1 MDPQTLALQLVS
13 LPDEPAQHAF
23 LAEHA
28 ALLDDQFAS
37 ALKAQADN
45 LRHSDVQR
53 SLHTAKL
60 LCTLPSY
67 SGNPC
72 HRALGLLA
80 EANALSIGLGQYAR
94 AVGLYDEAAQ
104 VYRAQGKIV
113 EQATAQI
120 GKIYSL
126 ANLGRYDE
134 VWATGEAVAQVLKT
148 NARWLQLG
156 GLMVNLAIV
165 HGRQGDDVHALAMFE
180 QAREYYLM
188 TGTEG
193 QQALPWIDH
202 NRAIVLRNLG
212 RFEESIQASHA
223 SQQVFAD
230 LGQQVEV
237 ARSRQNLALTHF
249 VLGQHNE
256 ALALLTEARAIFLAD
271 GRERDALLVD
281 LFTSDC
287 LLQLRR
293 FGDVLE
299 KCRQVRAL
307 FTNLGTRFEV
317 AQAILKE
324 ATAYAGLRRYTEAFA
339 SIREARG
346 LFDAEKNPVWAGY
359 ADLEAAAV
367 LQAQERHDESLALAQ
382 ACAATFRAHDLPVD
396 QARATLAAGRALV
409 GRQQYAGATKLVS
422 EALACGESL
431 RIPDL
436 VYRCHH
442 LAGAIA
448 AAQGQAQAAMDAYD
462 RAIDVLESLRG
473 RIMVEYR
480 AGFLEDKGALYED
493 IIDLCLDQGL
503 CERGLQYAER
513 AKSRALLD
521 LLAYRLNL
529 EVRPRAPA
537 DVPLIER
544 LVALRSERDRLYRRW
559 DTEAGLEIRGS
570 AAPDDEAHQL
580 GRDILDLERQ
590 ITELWHTL
598 LVRQADYAYDA
609 ALWSVHTEPVQPYL
623 GSDTVLIEYFT
634 VHRQFVAFLV
644 TRDRIEARRLPCGP
658 DQIQDVVRLLQLNL
672 QASVAQGPGSRG
684 DLADNAQRLLRQLHD
699 LLIAP
704 LADIL
709 APREHWLIVPHGP
722 LHYLPFHAFHNGSAY
737 LLERHTISYLP
748 AASLLRYC
756 TDARQAAGERAV
768 FAHSLRGRL
777 PHVLAESAALGTL
790 LGARTFVDD
799 AATVDRLREVAPQC
813 DILHVAAHGDFRPD
827 NPLFSG
833 LALADGWLTTLD
845 IFSLHL
851 NAALVTLSACQTGE
865 SVIGGGDE
873 LLGLM
878 RAFLYAGA
886 ASLVLSLWPVED
898 HATADLMTTFYREL
912 AAGRSKAA
920 ALREAQLSLVRGSD
934 PAREPA
940 DRGRAHPYF
949 WAPFFLV
956 GHSGPLG

>member
-1 MDPQTLALQLVS
+1 M
-13 LPDEPAQHAF
+13 
-23 LAEHA
+23 
-28 ALLDDQFAS
+28 
-37 ALKAQADN
+37 
-45 LRHSDVQR
+45 
-53 SLHTAKL
+53 
-60 LCTLPSY
+60 
-67 SGNPC
+67 
-72 HRALGLLA
+72 
-80 EANALSIGLGQYAR
+80 
-94 AVGLYDEAAQ
+94 
-104 VYRAQGKIV
+104 
-113 EQATAQI
+113 
-120 GKIYSL
+120 

-134 VWATGEAVAQVLKT
+134 VWATGEAVAQVLKAH
-148 NARWLQLG
+148 ARWLQLG

-212 RFEESIQASHA
+212 RFEESIQASLA
-223 SQQVFAD
+223 SQQVFTD

-293 FGDVLE
+293 FDDVLE

-307 FTNLGTRFEV
+307 FTDLGTRFEV

-346 LFDAEKNPVWAGY
+346 LFDAEKNPVGVAY

-367 LQAQERHDESLALAQ
+367 LQAPDRHDESLVLAQ
-382 ACAATFRAHDLPVD
+382 ACAGTFHAHNLPVD
-396 QARATLAAGRALV
+396 RARAMLAAGRALV
-409 GRQQYAGATKLVS
+409 GRQQYARATELVS
-422 EALACGESL
+422 EALACGKSL

-442 LAGAIA
+442 LAGTIA

-462 RAIDVLESLRG
+462 RAIGVLESLQG

-493 IIDLCLDQGL
+493 IIDLCLNQGL

-529 EVRPRAPA
+529 EIRPRAPA

-544 LVALRSERDRLYRRW
+544 LAALRSERDRLYRRW

-570 AAPDDEAHQL
+570 AAPGDEAHRL
-580 GRDILDLERQ
+580 GRDVLDLERQ

-598 LVRQADYAYDA
+598 LVRHADYACDA
-609 ALWSVHTEPVQPYL
+609 ALWSVHTEPVQPHL
-623 GSDTVLIEYFT
+623 GGDTVLIEYFT

-672 QASVAQGPGSRG
+672 QANVAQGPGARG
-684 DLADNAQRLLRQLHD
+684 DLADNGSGCSGSYTTCWLRRWPISWRRASTGSSCRTARCTTCRFTRSTTAAHTSWSGTPS
-699 LLIAP
+699 ATC
-704 LADIL
+704 
-709 APREHWLIVPHGP
+709 PRP
-722 LHYLPFHAFHNGSAY
+722 ACCASA
-737 LLERHTISYLP
+737 RT
-748 AASLLRYC
+748 
-756 TDARQAAGERAV
+756 RQATGERAV

-777 PHVLAESAALGTL
+777 SHVLAESAALGTL

-799 AATVDRLREVAPQC
+799 EATVDRLREVAPQC

-873 LLGLM
+873 LFGLM

-920 ALREAQLSLVRGSD
+920 ALREAQLSLVQGSD

-940 DRGRAHPYF
+940 DRARAHPYF